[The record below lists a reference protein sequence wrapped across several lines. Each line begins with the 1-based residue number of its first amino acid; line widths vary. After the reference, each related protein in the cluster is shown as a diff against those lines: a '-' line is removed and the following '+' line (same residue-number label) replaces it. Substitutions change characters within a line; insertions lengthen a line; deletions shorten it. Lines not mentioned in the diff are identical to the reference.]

1 MKLINKSWYWLSHPH
16 EGDIF
21 YPVFILDDEYMLVD
35 GKRWEI
41 AKNAEAT
48 LTLAIMPDQ

>member
-1 MKLINKSWYWLSHPH
+1 
-16 EGDIF
+16 
-21 YPVFILDDEYMLVD
+21 MLVD

-48 LTLAIMPDQ
+48 FTLAIMPDQ